1 MKPFKAKMLSS
12 SVIPIALFVGLGMA
26 SVAVMPEVWIGP
38 AQAQKKGCNPCAARN
53 PCAAKRGCNPC
64 AAKKGCNPCA
74 AKGGCNPCAANP
86 CNPCAGG
93 AQALSNQC
101 VVPRLVR
108 LAASNPCAAKSCNPC
123 AAKNCNPCAA
133 KRGCNPCAAKRGCSP
148 CAAKNPCAANP
159 CNPCGAAQA
168 VELSDAESAKIYDCM
183 IEEMQ
188 AAYVKSGNGTAKAY
202 TSWRRYS
209 RVAYVSGTH
218 GNRFVQNYANT
229 TAQAYGAF
237 EKAGVMPAGAVLAK
251 DSFIVTPKGRVGI
264 GPLFLMEKMPAGFKK
279 ASGDWKYSTIM
290 PTGAVMGVTNAKNSK
305 AMNFCYECHMSVA
318 EEQDSMWFLPEDY
331 RTK

>member
-64 AAKKGCNPCA
+64 AAKK
-74 AKGGCNPCAANP
+74 
-86 CNPCAGG
+86 
-93 AQALSNQC
+93 
-101 VVPRLVR
+101 
-108 LAASNPCAAKSCNPC
+108 
-123 AAKNCNPCAA
+123 
-133 KRGCNPCAAKRGCSP
+133 GCNPCAAKRGCSP

-218 GNRFVQNYANT
+218 GNRFVQNYANA

-318 EEQDSMWFLPEDY
+318 EEQDSMWFLPGDY